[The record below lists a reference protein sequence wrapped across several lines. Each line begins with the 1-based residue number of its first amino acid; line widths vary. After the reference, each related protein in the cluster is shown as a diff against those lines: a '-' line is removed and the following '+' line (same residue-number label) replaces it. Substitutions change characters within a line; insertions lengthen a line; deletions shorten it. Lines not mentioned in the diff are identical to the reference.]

1 MQPKRKQGPG
11 QARRPQKPVSPVFK
25 AGDYVPLAILIVEG
39 DKLKNYHLP
48 QKLYAVKDFVQADVM
63 LEYFF
68 QHPQQPLMLDP
79 NRPKPAEFNGA
90 VCNFSNW
97 MVEKGYCTR
106 EDGKSDLTIR
116 VWTQEEMDAHRA
128 EVKARRDAQILAH
141 AEAMAAAGEEGME
154 ISQGINN
161 LLGASEAL
169 IGESQKMYGEFEQA
183 ALEQDRPAVN
193 VGTIGHV
200 DHGLSG
206 VNAAIERAQVEI
218 DPADPD
224 PETTRAFI
232 AQEVISQRS
241 LTPDPVA
248 YEHQEGASADEPEA
262 YLAMERPAH
271 ELDALL
277 VDPDPVARPRSAPH
291 YCGTNDPAALEKS
304 MEATLLVSETI
315 ADVREAV
322 RTPQY
327 PLVEKSDVRLADVDN
342 RVISDAELLAAD
354 PKGGL

>member
-11 QARRPQKPVSPVFK
+11 QVRRPQKPVSPVFK
-25 AGDYVPLAILIVEG
+25 TGDYVPLAILIVEG

-48 QKLYAVKDFVQADVM
+48 QKLYAAKDFTQADVM

-79 NRPKPAEFNGA
+79 NRPRPAEFNGA

-97 MVEKGYCTR
+97 MVERGYCTR
-106 EDGKSDLTIR
+106 EEGTSDLKIHI
-116 VWTQEEMDAHRA
+116 WTQEEMDAHRA

-141 AEAMAAAGEEGME
+141 AEAMAAGGEEGME

-161 LLGASEAL
+161 LLGVSEQLMADGTKL
-169 IGESQKMYGEFEQA
+169 FAEGSMDKLQN
-183 ALEQDRPAVN
+183 DVPVN

-200 DHGLSG
+200 DHGVTQVVHAL
-206 VNAAIERAQVEI
+206 ERAADDYGQAALAGVEIEI
-218 DPADPD
+218 DPADPA
-224 PETTRAFI
+224 PASTRAFI
-232 AQEVISQRS
+232 EQELVSQRS

-248 YEHQEGASADEPEA
+248 YERQAGASADLPEA
-262 YLAMERPAH
+262 YLTQERPAH

-277 VDPDPVARPRSAPH
+277 ADPDP
-291 YCGTNDPAALEKS
+291 
-304 MEATLLVSETI
+304 ATSFLL
-315 ADVREAV
+315 DVGAEVV
-322 RTPQY
+322 RRAPQY
-327 PLVEKSDVRLADVDN
+327 PAIEKSDVRLVDVDN